1 MTLRFYSAEHV
12 HAALDWERLAD
23 ALAAAFAAGAQVPLR
38 HVHRL
43 GETDTLLLMPAWRD
57 AGDGG
62 LGVKIVTV
70 MPGNAARGA
79 ATVNALYLL
88 LDRASGEPRAVVDGE
103 ALTLRRTAAASALA
117 ARHLAHAGAA
127 NLLVVG
133 TGKLAPY
140 MARAHYALRPQ
151 LARVR
156 IWGRRAE
163 AAQTL
168 AQLLR
173 DDGLP
178 AEAASDLEAAVRDAH
193 IVSCATTATA
203 PIVHGAWLAPGTHL
217 DLVGGFTRAMREADD
232 AAVAR
237 ARIFVDTYAGAL
249 AEAGDLVSPLERGVI
264 ARTQI
269 EAELA
274 ELIRG
279 EKPGRR
285 SDDEITLFKSV
296 GTALEDLAAA
306 ELVARGPW
314 SAQPERKASG

>member
-1 MTLRFYSAEHV
+1 MASMTLRFYSAAQV
-12 HAALDWERLAD
+12 HAALEWERLAE
-23 ALAAAFAAGAQVPLR
+23 ALAAGFAAGAQVPLR
-38 HVHRL
+38 HAHRL
-43 GETDTLLLMPAWRD
+43 GDADTLLLMPAWRD
-57 AGDGG
+57 DGG
-62 LGVKIVTV
+62 GELGVKIVTV
-70 MPGNAARGA
+70 VPGNAARGA

-88 LDRASGEPRAVVDGE
+88 LDRASGEPRALLDGE

-117 ARHLAHAGAA
+117 ARHLARAAAA
-127 NLLVVG
+127 NLLVIG
-133 TGKLAPY
+133 TGKLAPFL
-140 MARAHYALRPQ
+140 ARAHCALRPR

-156 IWGRRAE
+156 IWGRRAQ

-168 AQLLR
+168 AQRLR
-173 DDGLP
+173 DEGLP
-178 AEAASDLEAAVRDAH
+178 AEAAVDLQVAVREAH

-232 AAVAR
+232 AAVAG

-249 AEAGDLVSPLERGVI
+249 AEAGDLAVPLERGMI
-264 ARTQI
+264 ARAQI

-274 ELIRG
+274 QLVRG

-285 SDDEITLFKSV
+285 GDDEITLFKSV

-306 ELVARGPW
+306 QLVV
-314 SAQPERKASG
+314 SS